1 MVNIDN
7 VTQRTRRTISSLA
20 VLTGSLALGL
30 LPHMPNTI
38 HSPHRRNLLA
48 APIVYARSFRRAA
61 SPRRSVRHLVADS
74 ASRASALMQQHRKW
88 LAKLVAAEAGDQPYV
103 EKLAVASVVLN
114 RLKSPR
120 FPHQWWAV
128 LHQPG
133 QFETVGD
140 GAWAHA
146 RPTASDWQAA
156 RQAMTGHNP
165 VPRALYFYNP
175 ALTTVDWMQAL
186 PGCQTIGAMQ
196 FCSG

>member
-1 MVNIDN
+1 M
-7 VTQRTRRTISSLA
+7 RRTISSLA
-20 VLTGSLALGL
+20 VLAGSLTLGL
-30 LPHMPNTI
+30 LPHLPKPI
-38 HSPHRRNLLA
+38 HSPHRRNFLA
-48 APIVYARSFRRAA
+48 APVVYAPLFHRTI
-61 SPRRSVRHLVADS
+61 SPRRSARHTRAGT
-74 ASRASALMQQHRKW
+74 ASRASWVIQQHRKW
-88 LAKLVAAEAGDQPYV
+88 LAKLVAAEAGNQPYV

-128 LHQPG
+128 LHQPN

-146 RPTASDWQAA
+146 RPTASDWLAA